1 MDVDLLREAEEAG
14 QKGRKLGHVQGL
26 FLGLLAFS
34 PPGQTTEAGFKSNAA
49 TAAPSPQCEAL
60 NEGRRCPSHLE
71 SLQKRRTWAEGSGF
85 GGPGSWV

>member
-1 MDVDLLREAEEAG
+1 MLGKAEEAG

-49 TAAPSPQCEAL
+49 TAAPSPQSEATA
-60 NEGRRCPSHLE
+60 ERRPSLSE
-71 SLQKRRTWAEGSGF
+71 PSRKPSEAQDMG
-85 GGPGSWV
+85 